1 MTGVLEQDSVKVTS
15 VCAEFSCMDLGA
27 VVASLGVALI
37 ALLPRVPGLSADER
51 QRARL
56 HGDSELWKSMPEGP
70 HGRLWRRTSRPQRS
84 KCSRN
89 DPVTG
94 HSGPAVKSCRV
105 V

>member
-70 HGRLWRRTSRPQRS
+70 HGRLWPDSCHVSHPATGGSVARI
-84 KCSRN
+84 CSA
-89 DPVTG
+89 
-94 HSGPAVKSCRV
+94 SALS
-105 V
+105 